1 MPLRDSRMI
10 GSTFNEYDAHREP
23 LSEKQGLNSS
33 ERLLGL
39 KSRRLKGLDTTL
51 DIALLSLSIIL
62 VVILTAVV
70 TWFCLQKKRLTRK
83 IREKDEKLDKAKH
96 PEITIMRSRMTGSD
110 DSSKTNDD
118 AFSDVSSIW
127 DSASQKFDQTFFE
140 QREQRILQIQ
150 NTHNILTSNSAIQNS
165 PSGDDDIDEDQDRI
179 RNNISIE
186 I

>member
-1 MPLRDSRMI
+1 
-10 GSTFNEYDAHREP
+10 
-23 LSEKQGLNSS
+23 
-33 ERLLGL
+33 
-39 KSRRLKGLDTTL
+39 
-51 DIALLSLSIIL
+51 
-62 VVILTAVV
+62 
-70 TWFCLQKKRLTRK
+70 
-83 IREKDEKLDKAKH
+83 
-96 PEITIMRSRMTGSD
+96 MRSRMTGSD